1 MCTSNNSRDLKQ
13 RSRRSSSSSSS
24 REIDGGLP
32 IEAETIRIDLLQGKM
47 EEAVEIDM
55 SSR

>member
-13 RSRRSSSSSSS
+13 RSRRSSSSSS

-32 IEAETIRIDLLQGKM
+32 IKAETIRIDLLQGKM